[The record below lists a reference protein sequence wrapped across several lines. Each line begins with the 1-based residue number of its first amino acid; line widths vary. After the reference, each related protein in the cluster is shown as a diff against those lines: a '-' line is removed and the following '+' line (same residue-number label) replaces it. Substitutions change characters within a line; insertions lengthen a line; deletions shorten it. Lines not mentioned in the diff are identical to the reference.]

1 MGYIYKPR
9 HQYQLGPGSYPT
21 GGYDCTAYSAAMAI
35 DRATLGGTIATGR
48 QVRLASSEP
57 TPDRDS
63 PGLNLNQVINVAFKW
78 HVDLDSRYGAPW
90 SSLIAA
96 LKSGRG
102 LILQGDYDQ
111 IPAGFS
117 GQLSFKGDHAVFINH
132 VTGDGDLYW
141 MDPLREKGAVEI
153 KASVARAYA
162 EKLAKKWGI
171 YPGLAFATTRIT
183 PTIAVAQ
190 K

>member
-1 MGYIYKPR
+1 MGYIYKPD

-21 GGYDCTAYSAAMAI
+21 GGFDCTAYACGMAL
-35 DRATLGGTIATGR
+35 DRATLGGTHATGR

-57 TPDRDS
+57 YPDKES

-78 HVDLDSRYGAPW
+78 HVDLTSRYGAPW
-90 SSLIAA
+90 GSLVSA

-111 IPAGFS
+111 IPAEFS
-117 GQLSFKGDHAVFINH
+117 GQLSFKGDHAVFVNH
-132 VTGDGDLYW
+132 VSGDGDLYW
-141 MDPLREKGAVEI
+141 LDPLREKGAVEI
-153 KASVARAYA
+153 PAIVARRYG

-171 YPGLAFATTRIT
+171 YPGLAFCTTRIT
-183 PTIAVAQ
+183 PNVSEAQ
-190 K
+190 